1 MFNSFPIK
9 DFNGSPESLA
19 NYFFHC
25 FPQYY
30 KDLPINPFKILNE
43 FGVRLIFCDFDNL
56 EGLFIPAKSSKQK
69 HLVAININRPITRQR
84 FTAAHELCHLLKD
97 LNLKSDIQCL
107 VSDNSEIEIFANKFA
122 SELIMPKELLIEHL
136 NCIKNIKHTLSA
148 VKIVEIAHLF
158 GASFQACCF
167 KVKKIFPQL
176 SYVKIKK
183 YFRPE
188 NERKTLKLSYFKLY
202 EQLIDSWD
210 MLKIENNKQFAL
222 NLFKNKYVYND
233 SRLEG
238 VNATYES
245 VSEIIKDLFLNK
257 QKSIYSNEKY
267 SAFCSIAG
275 HSKLYDWIFD
285 NYKKED
291 ISVFSIMQLHKILFS
306 FFSAPEFGGRIRQ
319 SNTLVVGAKFET
331 LDWHDIPLKLSELDK
346 DVKELDLNYNHYTKS
361 EIIFKILKIH
371 HELTIIHPF
380 PDGNGRVSRAF
391 MNIQLLR
398 YGLLPFYIDIN
409 IKNKYYDS
417 LYTADITGNVNEL
430 MCIAVQKMMN
440 THVALQSKY

>member
-1 MFNSFPIK
+1 MRVRFYVMVVIALLMFCGTATAQTAQEQKGGVYYAYHAPK
-9 DFNGSPESLA
+9 DTLTAVPEGFKPFYISHYGRHGSRW
-19 NYFFHC
+19 
-25 FPQYY
+25 
-30 KDLPINPFKILNE
+30 LP
-43 FGVRLIFCDFDNL
+43 
-56 EGLFIPAKSSKQK
+56 S
-69 HLVAININRPITRQR
+69 
-84 FTAAHELCHLLKD
+84 
-97 LNLKSDIQCL
+97 
-107 VSDNSEIEIFANKFA
+107 
-122 SELIMPKELLIEHL
+122 
-136 NCIKNIKHTLSA
+136 
-148 VKIVEIAHLF
+148 
-158 GASFQACCF
+158 
-167 KVKKIFPQL
+167 
-176 SYVKIKK
+176 
-183 YFRPE
+183 
-188 NERKTLKLSYFKLY
+188 
-202 EQLIDSWD
+202 
-210 MLKIENNKQFAL
+210 
-222 NLFKNKYVYND
+222 D
-233 SRLEG
+233 SRYEW
-238 VNATYES
+238 VNA
-245 VSEIIKDLFLNK
+245 IKDLFLNK